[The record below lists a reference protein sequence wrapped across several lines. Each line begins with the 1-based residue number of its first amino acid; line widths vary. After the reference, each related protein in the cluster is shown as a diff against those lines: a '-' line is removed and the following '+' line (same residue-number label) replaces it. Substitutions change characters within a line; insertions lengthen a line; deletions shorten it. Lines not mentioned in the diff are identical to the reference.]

1 MVDTNSAWLEKKTKY
16 PLTKFRDL
24 NRLMSARKRL
34 VETDADADEVAVD
47 EDVKRW
53 PESDPSSGPSLHSIV
68 ILQTEGAHV
77 DIGRRWPCNAGRR
90 PICPDHLF
98 PGQIKCCMCF
108 INCKIDTVV

>member
-1 MVDTNSAWLEKKTKY
+1 MVDTNSAWLEQKTKY

-34 VETDADADEVAVD
+34 VETDADADEVAVG

-53 PESDPSSGPSLHSIV
+53 PESDPSSGPSLDSIV

-77 DIGRRWPCNAGRR
+77 DIGRRWPRMQADDPFV
-90 PICPDHLF
+90 PITSF
-98 PGQIKCCMCF
+98 QVK
-108 INCKIDTVV
+108 